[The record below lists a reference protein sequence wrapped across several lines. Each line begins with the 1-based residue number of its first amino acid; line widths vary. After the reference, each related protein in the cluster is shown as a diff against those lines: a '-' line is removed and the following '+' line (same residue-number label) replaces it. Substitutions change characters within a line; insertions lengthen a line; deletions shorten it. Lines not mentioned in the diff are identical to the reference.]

1 MLGVVAV
8 IVIVLGLALLAS
20 SFLGKKKLNPQQ
32 VKELLNRK

>member
-1 MLGVVAV
+1 MLGVVVAA
-8 IVIVLGLALLAS
+8 IVVLGLALLAS